1 MFRLESRRKHGMLG
15 IRLGGQPQLQRNS
28 LGRPNLWWQ
37 RSGGPQGSLVAAH
50 TLPRFIRWGVGRHG
64 ELDSASAVYN
74 GPNPAG
80 KMEIPA
86 NIAAVIKDAQQQR
99 SARTDVTADAVVREL
114 AYIAFGDI
122 SGLFDAQGRL
132 REAHD
137 LAPGVRARIAAIDVV
152 RERTRAVGDTT
163 VEESTVKVRVW
174 DKVRALELLMK
185 HLGLLTEQVNVTL
198 VADRDRLLEAG
209 RQRNA
214 DATKHDREG

>member
-1 MFRLESRRKHGMLG
+1 MVPKTQPKKNRATNGRKKAT
-15 IRLGGQPQLQRNS
+15 RKPGGRQEGTS
-28 LGRPNLWWQ
+28 LTPRQ
-37 RSGGPQGSLVAAH
+37 A
-50 TLPRFIRWGVGRHG
+50 RFIKEYLVDLNATQAAVRAGY
-64 ELDSASAVYN
+64 SQKTASIIGQEN
-74 GPNPAG
+74 LRKP
-80 KMEIPA
+80 
-86 NIAAVIKDAQQQR
+86 NIATAIKDAQQQR

-163 VEESTVKVRVW
+163 VEESSVKVRVW
-174 DKVRALELLMK
+174 DKVRALELLAK

>member
-1 MFRLESRRKHGMLG
+1 MVKKQSTRRGQGTAGAPNKAG
-15 IRLGGQPQLQRNS
+15 RNTGGGLTPRQARFVKEYLVDLNGQQAAERAGYAKKNARITASQL
-28 LGRPNLWWQ
+28 LTKP
-37 RSGGPQGSLVAAH
+37 
-50 TLPRFIRWGVGRHG
+50 
-64 ELDSASAVYN
+64 
-74 GPNPAG
+74 
-80 KMEIPA
+80 

-214 DATKHDREG
+214 DAATHDREG